1 VLWGPPGRGGGWWH
15 ATRRAERGRNQASG
29 IEEADF
35 AAVCDFELAEIAR
48 RRKRYLGDRER
59 AEVAG
64 RIAIVVVDGI
74 ATGATTRAALRAVRM
89 GHPSHLVLA
98 VPVAPTE
105 SLTAMGQEA
114 DEVVC
119 LEDPD
124 FGAIGFYYSDFRQ
137 VSDEEV
143 IETFEQFPVHASPR
157 TCVSVAADTTG

>member
-1 VLWGPPGRGGGWWH
+1 
-15 ATRRAERGRNQASG
+15 
-29 IEEADF
+29 
-35 AAVCDFELAEIAR
+35 
-48 RRKRYLGDRER
+48 
-59 AEVAG
+59 
-64 RIAIVVVDGI
+64 
-74 ATGATTRAALRAVRM
+74 M

-137 VSDEEV
+137 LSDEEV